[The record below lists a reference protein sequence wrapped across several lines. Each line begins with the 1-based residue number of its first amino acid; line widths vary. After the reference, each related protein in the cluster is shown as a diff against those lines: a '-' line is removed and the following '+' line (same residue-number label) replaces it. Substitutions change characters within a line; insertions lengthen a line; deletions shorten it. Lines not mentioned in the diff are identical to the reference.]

1 MNYIHLPQFNRFIF
15 SINLFRVPIN
25 ATWYGL
31 MYALGFLIGY
41 LILVLWSKMK
51 KISLT
56 YDDIFDLIIYVFFG
70 VILGGRLGYVLFYN
84 LPYYLENP
92 SKIFAVWEGGMS
104 FHGGLIGVII
114 AVWIYSLVKKFNL
127 FDVLDV
133 ISILVPIGLGLGRIG
148 NFINQELYGRAAY
161 GVPWAMIFPT
171 DPQKLP
177 RHPSQL
183 YEFFL
188 EGICLF
194 TIMWLT
200 KDKKLPVGIRSSIF
214 GIGYASFRIIAEF
227 FREPDP
233 QIGYILGFIT
243 MGQILSLLLLL
254 TAIGLLLLFKK
265 LNIESKVFIYE
276 IQTSSHRKVK

>member
-1 MNYIHLPQFNRFIF
+1 VNYIHLPQFNRFIF
-15 SINLFRVPIN
+15 SINLFGVPIN

-41 LILVLWSKMK
+41 LILVLWSKIK

-92 SKIFAVWEGGMS
+92 SKIFAIWEGGMS

-276 IQTSSHRKVK
+276 IQTSSHRKDK

>member
-1 MNYIHLPQFNRFIF
+1 MNYIHLPEFSRFIF
-15 SINLFRVPIN
+15 SINLFGLQIN
-25 ATWYGL
+25 ATWYGF

-41 LILVLWSKMK
+41 LFLIYWSKTK
-51 KISLT
+51 KITLT

-70 VILGGRLGYVLFYN
+70 VILGGRIGYVLFYN
-84 LPYYLENP
+84 LPYYIENP

-104 FHGGLIGVII
+104 FHGGLIGVIV
-114 AVWIYSLVKKFNL
+114 AVWVYSLVKKLNL

-148 NFINQELYGRAAY
+148 NFINQELYGRVAY

-171 DPQKLP
+171 DPQRLP

-200 KDKKLPVGIRSSIF
+200 KDKKLPVGVRASIF

-243 MGQILSLLLLL
+243 MGQILSLIMLVI
-254 TAIGLLLLFKK
+254 AIWLFFYFKRQNIKSKIFKYEVQTHTIKK
-265 LNIESKVFIYE
+265 NK
-276 IQTSSHRKVK
+276 

>member
-1 MNYIHLPQFNRFIF
+1 
-15 SINLFRVPIN
+15 
-25 ATWYGL
+25 